1 MADVCLK
8 EQELKLLLGS
18 GNGDACLLYLYIKS
32 TGALALAEASQALHM
47 DARRID
53 STITLLGQLG
63 LIAAPAAVQP
73 PLPEAHR
80 YSEQDVVNA
89 QRNDPKF
96 KLLVGEAQRRLGRT
110 LSGEELKTLLG
121 LRDYLRLPT
130 EVIGLLIH
138 YCIQR
143 SRSRGRSRI
152 PNMRAIEQEGYA
164 WAEQGIDTVEAAA
177 EYMNRQLQQYAAAN
191 RYQTLLGIQDRK
203 LTAGEERYLLQWAQM
218 HMPDDVI
225 SLAYERTCLSTGGLK
240 WPYMDAILR
249 RWDEQG
255 FRSVAAI
262 EQGDV
267 KPERSGYPN
276 RPAYTRGKGAQPAP
290 GNFQQPVAA
299 EPGEFERRA
308 IARLQRRKEE

>member
-1 MADVCLK
+1 MAEVRLS

-18 GNGDACLLYLYIKS
+18 GSGDACLLYLHIKS
-32 TGALALAEASQALHM
+32 NGVLALAEAAEALHM

-53 STITLLGQLG
+53 LAMALLGQLG
-63 LIAAPAAVQP
+63 LIAAPAAAQP
-73 PLPEAHR
+73 PQPEAHR
-80 YSEQDVVNA
+80 YTEQDVLNA
-89 QRNDPKF
+89 QRSDPKF
-96 KLLVGEAQRRLGRT
+96 KLLVGEAQRRLGRM

-143 SRSRGRSRI
+143 SRSRGRSRM

-177 EYMNRQLQQYAAAN
+177 EYMNRQLQQYAAAG
-191 RYQTLLGIQDRK
+191 RYQTLLGIQDRR
-203 LTAGEERYLLQWAQM
+203 LTAGEERYLLQWARLC
-218 HMPDDVI
+218 MPDDVI

-255 FRSVAAI
+255 FRSLEAI

-267 KPERSGYPN
+267 KPERQGYQN

-290 GNFQQPVAA
+290 GDLRQPVAA